1 MLDLLVL
8 TNNSNSA
15 SFLYRV
21 EPHLPILTRNG
32 IRTRVEV
39 LPKGSD
45 ARRRLFK
52 RSAEFDGVF
61 LHRKVLSL
69 HDALCLR
76 HYARAI
82 VYDLDDAVMYKCS
95 EPSNSGSGRFR
106 RFRRTVKSADL
117 VLVGNP
123 YLAERAL
130 RFNCRTTVLPTGV
143 DTQMYQHG
151 DSSRTDGRVRL
162 VWIGSRST
170 LVHLEA
176 IKPALEQIGRRHPG
190 TQLRLIADSF
200 LDLENMPVEKC
211 VWSKEGHA
219 GPLRSSDIGLAPLS
233 DDAFTRGKCAFKILQ
248 YYACGLPVVAS
259 PVGVNASY
267 VEDKVTGFWAETQ
280 EQWIERAGQLVDDPL
295 LRERMGQKALAK
307 VRDYDAAVIGQ
318 KLTDLILEM
327 FGRLRERSAPTE
339 QKVDIRGAT

>member
-21 EPHLPILTRNG
+21 EPYLPTLARNG
-32 IRTRVEV
+32 IRARVEV
-39 LPKGSD
+39 LPKD
-45 ARRRLFK
+45 IRARRQLLK

-82 VYDLDDAVMYKCS
+82 VYDLDDAVMYK
-95 EPSNSGSGRFR
+95 SNGSRRLLSGRFR
-106 RFRRTVKSADL
+106 RFRRTVKAADL
-117 VLVGNP
+117 VLVGNQ
-123 YLAERAL
+123 YLAEHAQ
-130 RFNCRTTVLPTGV
+130 RFNRKTVVLPTGV
-143 DTQMYQHG
+143 DTRMYGH
-151 DSSRTDGRVRL
+151 DTPARTDGKIRL

-170 LVHLEA
+170 LVHVEA
-176 IKPALEQIGRRHPG
+176 IKPALEQIGRRHRS
-190 TQLRLIADSF
+190 TLLRLIADSF
-200 LDLENMPVEKC
+200 FDLENMPVEKC

-219 GPLRSSDIGLAPLS
+219 GPLRTTDIGLAPLS
-233 DDAFTRGKCAFKILQ
+233 NDAFTRGKCAFKILQ

-280 EQWIERAGQLVDDPL
+280 EQWIERIGQLVDDPL
-295 LRERMGQKALAK
+295 LRRRMGQKTLVK

-318 KLTDLILEM
+318 RLTELILDT
-327 FGRLRERSAPTE
+327 FGGLRE
-339 QKVDIRGAT
+339 QKSPAKQVADI